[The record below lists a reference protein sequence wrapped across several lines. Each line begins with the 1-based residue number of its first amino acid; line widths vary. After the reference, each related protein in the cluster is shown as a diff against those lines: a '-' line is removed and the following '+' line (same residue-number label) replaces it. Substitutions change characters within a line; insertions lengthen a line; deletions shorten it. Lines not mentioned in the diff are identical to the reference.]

1 MPCAIP
7 PVDQAASQLG
17 WHPGV
22 FLPRREDAGVRVRGA
37 PPPRAVFHRGLDF
50 MADEGSPVVAPWPG
64 TIVAKGYQRRGFMPS
79 DDGLGHYVVIN
90 HGALGPR
97 IASGE
102 PVATMYSQL
111 REASPRNVGDTVAQ
125 GDLLGYV
132 GRSGLLEWR
141 ADRPLLYFQALRT
154 TRFGEPVTDWEQ
166 TAGNHFDVQRDFF
179 RPLGLETEGVQDPGT
194 PFGPWEQV
202 PPWGGRLVQRSAC
215 AAGVAGLAGLGAVNP
230 QTIRDRYTRY
240 GSTQLTRTTPYMPAI
255 RTEAAASSGTGGG
268 LILGLAVVAGAW
280 WLLRR

>member
-1 MPCAIP
+1 MRA
-7 PVDQAASQLG
+7 DRFRAT
-17 WHPGV
+17 
-22 FLPRREDAGVRVRGA
+22 PRLVV
-37 PPPRAVFHRGLDF
+37 HSGLDF

-64 TIVAKGYQRRGFMPS
+64 TIVAKGYQRQGGIPGMPAE
-79 DDGLGHYVVIN
+79 DGHGHYVVVF
-90 HGALGPR
+90 HGAVGSR
-97 IASGE
+97 SS
-102 PVATMYSQL
+102 PVATMYAQL

-132 GRSGLLEWR
+132 GRSGIVTER
-141 ADRPLLYFQALRT
+141 DPRPRLYFKALYA
-154 TRFGEPVTDWEQ
+154 TRAGGVPVTDWENEP
-166 TAGNHFDVQRDFF
+166 AADPLRDFF

-230 QTIRDRYTRY
+230 QTIRGQYTRY

-280 WLLRR
+280 WMLRR